1 MSSIDGSGVHLG
13 IDRKFYNE
21 AMEQPWESD
30 FLALA
35 RLSLSLRRS
44 IACLSV
50 SLPSCLPAFL
60 PVSGFAFIEYRMSL
74 RHSLKDGRKEG
85 VREGGRTRPI
95 GEMEGGREEG
105 KRSAPIHSIVVSSQS

>member
-35 RLSLSLRRS
+35 RLSLSLFVGHRVS
-44 IACLSV
+44 VCLS
-50 SLPSCLPAFL
+50 AFL
-60 PVSGFAFIEYRMSL
+60 PACLGICFYRISDVTPAL
-74 RHSLKDGRKEG
+74 TQGWKEGRKG
-85 VREGGRTRPI
+85 
-95 GEMEGGREEG
+95 
-105 KRSAPIHSIVVSSQS
+105 